1 MSRAPSARLG
11 PYEVKS
17 LLGSGG
23 MGEVYRGWDTRLARE
38 VAIKVLPAAYN
49 TNPDRLR
56 RFAQEARAAAALNHP
71 NIVAVFDVGTE
82 TETPYV
88 VSELLEG
95 QTLREALGA
104 GRLPVRKAVDYATQI
119 AMGLA
124 AAHEKGIIHR
134 DVKPEN
140 VFVTRDGRVKLLDFG
155 LAKLVEDNAADAL
168 GTLAAATAPSSTG
181 GMVIG
186 TAGYMSPEQVRAE
199 PVDQRTDIFSFGAT
213 FYEMVSGVR
222 AFKGHTAIETLHAI
236 LNHDP
241 PELTAIDAATP
252 PGLGRVI
259 HHCLE
264 KEPAQRFQSARDLAF
279 ALGQLT
285 ATSNSGAVVSVARAR
300 SRWWQLTAAAVTLV
314 ALGVPVAWYLPDT
327 RANDPTQ
334 PVFRQLYF
342 RRGHICCPR
351 FAPDGQTVI
360 SNVRW
365 DGGQWAIISTRL
377 DTLASTPLDLPDAQV
392 LAVSRTGELA
402 VLVGGSTLA
411 RVPLGLG
418 GMREIADHVRGA
430 DWAPDGSL
438 AVTRVEGGK
447 NWLEY
452 PQGQKI
458 FEDTNRIY
466 FPRVSP
472 DGELVAISQQQA
484 TGGTDEWTTI
494 VDRRGVVRS
503 RSQKRKAIGQE
514 GAAWT
519 PDGREIW
526 FTAGD
531 FVMKSAIFAMTPD
544 GSERVVH
551 RSAGSARIEDIAPDG
566 RALVVQDVN
575 RADMIVVEMEK
586 RAERDLSWLDH
597 SRPTAI
603 SRDGQVLLFRENGG
617 PEEQVGAYMR
627 QTNGGPAVRLGDGT
641 PKAISPD
648 KKWVLVSNA
657 AATGQILLPTGAG
670 DKRILDSGS
679 VRQFTGLA
687 SWTPDGQRIVFV
699 GREAD
704 RPLRAFVQSLSG
716 GAPTPV
722 SPEGIQAWPI
732 VSPDSS
738 TIFTADAK
746 GLWQHP
752 LDGGPRVRLEGS
764 LPGEVPVG
772 WSSDG
777 KAVLVRSPFNDTR
790 VRVFRLDLTTGRRA
804 PWYEVPYNDPA
815 SIHGTTLLHVSA
827 DGSTLVYSYQR
838 WLADLYLAKGLK

>member
-1 MSRAPSARLG
+1 M
-11 PYEVKS
+11 KS
-17 LLGSGG
+17 LLGRGG
-23 MGEVYRGWDTRLARE
+23 MGEVYRGWDTRLARA
-38 VAIKVLPAAYN
+38 VAIKVLPAAYS

-88 VSELLEG
+88 ISELLEG

-104 GRLPVRKAVDYATQI
+104 GRLSVRKAVDYAIQI
-119 AMGLA
+119 AAGLA

-134 DVKPEN
+134 DLKPEN
-140 VFVTRDGRVKLLDFG
+140 VFVTTDGRVKLLDFG
-155 LAKLVEDNAADAL
+155 LAKLVEDNVADASL
-168 GTLAAATAPSSTG
+168 TRADASASSTG

-199 PVDQRTDIFSFGAT
+199 PVDHRTDVFSFGAT

-222 AFKGHTAIETLHAI
+222 AFRGNTAIETLHAI

-241 PELTAIDAATP
+241 PELTTVDGFTT
-252 PGLGRVI
+252 PGLARVI
-259 HHCLE
+259 HRCLE
-264 KEPAQRFQSARDLAF
+264 KEPAQRFQSAQDLAF

-285 ATSNSGAVVSVARAR
+285 TSSNSGAVVSPTLAR
-300 SRWWQLTAAAVTLV
+300 SWWRWTAAAVAV
-314 ALGVPVAWYLPDT
+314 VVGLGMAGAWYLAGT

-342 RRGHICCPR
+342 RRGQICCPR

-360 SNVRW
+360 SNVKW
-365 DGGQWAIISTRL
+365 DGGGWAIISTRL
-377 DTLASTPLDLPDAQV
+377 DTLASTPLDLPNAQV

-418 GMREIADHVRGA
+418 GTRQIADHVIGA
-430 DWAPDGSL
+430 DWAPDGGL
-438 AVTRVEGGK
+438 AATRTEGGK
-447 NWLEY
+447 YWLEY

-458 FEDTNRIY
+458 YEDTNRIY

-472 DGELVAISQQQA
+472 DGQLVAVSQQQA
-484 TGGTDEWTTI
+484 TGGNDEWTTI

-519 PDGREIW
+519 PDGREVW

-531 FVMKSAIFAMTPD
+531 STMKSAIFAMTPD
-544 GSERVVH
+544 GRERVVH
-551 RSAGSARIEDIAPDG
+551 RSAGSVRIEDIAPDG
-566 RALVVQDVN
+566 RALVIQDVN
-575 RADMIVVEMEK
+575 RADMIAVDMAT
-586 RAERDLSWLDH
+586 RAERDFSWLDH
-597 SRPTAI
+597 SRPTAL
-603 SRDGQVLLFRENGG
+603 SRDGQLLLFRENGG
-617 PEEQVGAYMR
+617 PDEQVGAYMR

-641 PKAISPD
+641 PKAVSPD

-657 AATGQILLPTGAG
+657 TATGQMLLPTGAG
-670 DKRILDSGS
+670 EIRTLESGS
-679 VRQFTGLA
+679 VRQFSGLA

-699 GREAD
+699 GSEAD
-704 RPLRAFVQSLSG
+704 RPRRAFVQSLSG

-722 SPEGIQAWPI
+722 SPEGVQAWPV
-732 VSPDSS
+732 VSLDSS
-738 TIFTADAK
+738 MILTVDAK
-746 GLWQHP
+746 GRLWKHP
-752 LDGGPRVRLEGS
+752 LNGRARILLDGS
-764 LPGEVPVG
+764 LPGDVPVG
-772 WSSDG
+772 WSADG
-777 KAVLVRSPFNDTR
+777 KAVWVRSPFNETR

-804 PWYEVPYNDPA
+804 LWYDVPYNDPA
-815 SIHGTTLLHVSA
+815 SIHGQTLLHVAA

-838 WLADLYLAKGLK
+838 WLADLYLATGLK